1 MKSKRA
7 KAVEFSAKTRKIIK
21 ERDGY
26 QCICCGSSSMLSIAH
41 MIPRSKGGLGI
52 EQNGA
57 LLCAECHFI
66 ADQGRDYG
74 ERYRINQA
82 LRNHLQELYP
92 DFKDQDRV
100 YRKYE
105 FYRKGG
111 DDESIYSEQEGNP
124 CEQIFLECSGH
135 HDFV

>member
-7 KAVEFSAKTRKIIK
+7 KAVEFSTKTRNKIK

-26 QCICCGSSSMLSIAH
+26 RCICCGSSNMLSIAH

-66 ADQGRDYG
+66 ADQGRDYQ
-74 ERYRINQA
+74 ERYRINQV
-82 LRNHLQELYP
+82 LREHLEAHYP
-92 DFKDQDRV
+92 DFSDKDRV

-105 FYRKGG
+105 FYGKGG
-111 DDESIYSEQEGNP
+111 DDESYNKQEGTFG
-124 CEQIFLECSGH
+124 EQVFLDLSRCP
-135 HDFV
+135 DFM